1 MRYTR
6 LIMVSL
12 KVTASPM
19 NCPVTPCG
27 RESAATFVIQFT
39 ASPMATPGWR
49 SKYTVTD
56 GKLSMWLT
64 VTGARIVSVPEMES
78 NGIRLERLYGG
89 FGSEPPPVSVVTGYP
104 PVRRASDWKLSAERL
119 LSNDLYSCEASIML
133 QYCWKGV
140 LMR

>member
-1 MRYTR
+1 
-6 LIMVSL
+6 
-12 KVTASPM
+12 
-19 NCPVTPCG
+19 
-27 RESAATFVIQFT
+27 
-39 ASPMATPGWR
+39 
-49 SKYTVTD
+49 
-56 GKLSMWLT
+56 
-64 VTGARIVSVPEMES
+64 MES

-119 LSNDLYSCEASIML
+119 LSNDLYSCDASIML